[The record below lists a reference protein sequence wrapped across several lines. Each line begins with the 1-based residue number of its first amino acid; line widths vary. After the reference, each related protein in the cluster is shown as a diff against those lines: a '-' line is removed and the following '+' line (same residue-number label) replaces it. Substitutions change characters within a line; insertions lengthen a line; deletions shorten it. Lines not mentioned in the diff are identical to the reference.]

1 MWFNE
6 QVTMYIPS
14 LMTSPLFLHY
24 TYVFLCL
31 LIRTCPCCQW
41 QNTVYYIVAVHVYT
55 KFSSLIC
62 SKCAGTRMYPH
73 MLEKFKLSCTIL
85 YAVMIL

>member
-1 MWFNE
+1 MCFNE
-6 QVTMYIPS
+6 QVTAYIPS
-14 LMTSPLFLHY
+14 LMIKPLFLHY

-31 LIRTCPCCQW
+31 LIRTYPCCQW
-41 QNTVYYIVAVHVYT
+41 QITKYYIAAVHVHT

-62 SKCAGTRMYPH
+62 GKCAGTLVYPH